1 MKNERR
7 PLKSQLLQQ
16 NVFLRDSVPAYDLK
30 KGNNQKEYYDVFEE
44 DVIDK
49 DGCPV
54 HREVMK
60 KVPYPHT
67 PESVQ
72 SFESSTDY
80 KIDPSNARRSC
91 GVNLG
96 DVSALQSLFRSDN
109 ALENSDY
116 REFLQRLAAFSKK
129 QTDSALAGKGNSD
142 KNESGVKGN
151 E

>member
-1 MKNERR
+1 MKNECRR
-7 PLKSQLLQQ
+7 LKSQLLQQ
-16 NVFLRDSVPAYDLK
+16 NVFLRDTVPAYDLK
-30 KGNNQKEYYDVFEE
+30 KGNEIKEYYDVFEE

-49 DGCPV
+49 DGSPV

-80 KIDPSNARRSC
+80 KIDPSNARRAG

-96 DVSALQSLFRSDN
+96 DISAVQSLLYS
-109 ALENSDY
+109 
-116 REFLQRLAAFSKK
+116 
-129 QTDSALAGKGNSD
+129 DSAVQNPEYQDLLKKIVAYSQSQKKVEGKID
-142 KNESGVKGN
+142 GN
-151 E
+151 EVNNE

>member
-1 MKNERR
+1 MIKNERR
-7 PLKSQLLQQ
+7 PLKSQLLHQ
-16 NVFLRDSVPAYDLK
+16 NVFLRDTVPAYDLK
-30 KGNNQKEYYDVFEE
+30 RGNGLKEYYDVFEE

-49 DGCPV
+49 DGSPV

-80 KIDPSNARRSC
+80 KTDSSNARRSS

-96 DVSALQSLFRSDN
+96 DISAVQSLLRSDSAVQN
-109 ALENSDY
+109 PEY
-116 REFLQRLAAFSKK
+116 QEFLKRIVAYSQSQKK
-129 QTDSALAGKGNSD
+129 VDTGKI
-142 KNESGVKGN
+142 NEVNNN

>member
-1 MKNERR
+1 MKTERR

-16 NVFLRDSVPAYDLK
+16 NVYLRDTVPAYDLK
-30 KGNNQKEYYDVFEE
+30 RGNEPKEYYDVFEE

-49 DGCPV
+49 DGFPV

-80 KIDPSNARRSC
+80 KIDPSNARRSG

-96 DVSALQSLFRSDN
+96 DISAVQSLLRSDSAAQN
-109 ALENSDY
+109 PDY
-116 REFLQRLAAFSKK
+116 QELLKK
-129 QTDSALAGKGNSD
+129 IVAYSESRKKVEEKDS
-142 KNESGVKGN
+142 NEVKD

>member
-1 MKNERR
+1 MKNQQRL
-7 PLKSQLLQQ
+7 LKSQLLQQ
-16 NVFLRDSVPAYDLK
+16 NVFLRDTIPAYDLK
-30 KGNNQKEYYDVFEE
+30 RGNGPKEYYDVYEE

-49 DGCPV
+49 DGFPV

-80 KIDPSNARRSC
+80 KIDPSNARRSG

-96 DVSALQSLFRSDN
+96 DISAVQSLFRSD
-109 ALENSDY
+109 S
-116 REFLQRLAAFSKK
+116 AAQNPEYQELLKK
-129 QTDSALAGKGNSD
+129 IVAYSQSQKKVEEKKDEVNGD
-142 KNESGVKGN
+142 E
-151 E
+151 

>member
-1 MKNERR
+1 MKSERR

-16 NVFLRDSVPAYDLK
+16 NVFLRDTVPAYDLK
-30 KGNNQKEYYDVFEE
+30 KGNESKEYYDVFEE

-54 HREVMK
+54 HREVLK

-67 PESVQ
+67 PETVQ
-72 SFESSTDY
+72 SYESSTDY
-80 KIDPSNARRSC
+80 KVDPSNVRRSG

-96 DVSALQSLFRSDN
+96 DISGVQSLFRSDN
-109 ALENSDY
+109 AAQNP
-116 REFLQRLAAFSKK
+116 EFKDFLKK
-129 QTDSALAGKGNSD
+129 IVAYSQSQK
-142 KNESGVKGN
+142 KVEEKKEEVKD

>member
-1 MKNERR
+1 MKNECR

-16 NVFLRDSVPAYDLK
+16 NVFLRDTIPAYDLK
-30 KGNNQKEYYDVFEE
+30 KGNVSKEYYDVFEE
-44 DVIDK
+44 DIIDK
-49 DGCPV
+49 DGFPV

-80 KIDPSNARRSC
+80 KIDPSNARRS
-91 GVNLG
+91 GGTNLG
-96 DVSALQSLFRSDN
+96 DISAVQALLRSDSAMQN
-109 ALENSDY
+109 PEYQAL
-116 REFLQRLAAFSKK
+116 LKK
-129 QTDSALAGKGNSD
+129 IVAYSQFQKNVED
-142 KNESGVKGN
+142 KNKEEVKH

>member
-1 MKNERR
+1 MNKNDRR

-16 NVFLRDSVPAYDLK
+16 NVFLRDTIPAYDLK
-30 KGNNQKEYYDVFEE
+30 KGNAAKEYYDVFEE

-49 DGCPV
+49 DGFPV
-54 HREVMK
+54 HREVIK

-80 KIDPSNARRSC
+80 KTDPSNARRSG

-96 DVSALQSLFRSDN
+96 DISGVQALFCSDSAGQNPEYQELLKKIVAYSQSQKKV
-109 ALENSDY
+109 E
-116 REFLQRLAAFSKK
+116 SKK
-129 QTDSALAGKGNSD
+129 D
-142 KNESGVKGN
+142 EEVKD

>member
-16 NVFLRDSVPAYDLK
+16 NVYLRDTVPAYDLK
-30 KGNNQKEYYDVFEE
+30 TGNKIMEYYDVFEE
-44 DVIDK
+44 DTIDEN
-49 DGCPV
+49 GFPV
-54 HREVMK
+54 HREVMQ

-80 KIDPSNARRSC
+80 KIDPLNARRSG

-96 DVSALQSLFRSDN
+96 DISAVQSLLHSDCASQN
-109 ALENSDY
+109 PDY
-116 REFLQRLAAFSKK
+116 QELLKK
-129 QTDSALAGKGNSD
+129 IVAYSQSQKKVD
-142 KNESGVKGN
+142 KNVEKEKEVKENG
-151 E
+151 

>member
-1 MKNERR
+1 MIKNERR

-16 NVFLRDSVPAYDLK
+16 NVFLRDTIPAYDLK
-30 KGNNQKEYYDVFEE
+30 RGNAAKEYYDVFEE
-44 DVIDK
+44 DIIDK
-49 DGCPV
+49 DGFPV
-54 HREVMK
+54 HREVIK

-80 KIDPSNARRSC
+80 KTDPSNARRSG

-96 DVSALQSLFRSDN
+96 DISGVQALFQSDSAVQN
-109 ALENSDY
+109 LEY
-116 REFLQRLAAFSKK
+116 QELLKKIVAFSQTQKEVVKK
-129 QTDSALAGKGNSD
+129 EK
-142 KNESGVKGN
+142 EVKDD

>member
-1 MKNERR
+1 MKNVTR

-16 NVFLRDSVPAYDLK
+16 NVFLRDTVPAYDLK
-30 KGNNQKEYYDVFEE
+30 RGNEPKEYYDVFEE

-49 DGCPV
+49 DGFPV

-80 KIDPSNARRSC
+80 RIDPSNARRSG

-96 DVSALQSLFRSDN
+96 DISSVQSLFHS
-109 ALENSDY
+109 
-116 REFLQRLAAFSKK
+116 
-129 QTDSALAGKGNSD
+129 DSAAQNPDYQELLKKIVAYSRSQKKVED
-142 KNESGVKGN
+142 KKDDEVKENE
-151 E
+151 

>member
-1 MKNERR
+1 MTKNERR
-7 PLKSQLLQQ
+7 LLKSQLLQQ
-16 NVFLRDSVPAYDLK
+16 NVFLRDVVPAYDLK
-30 KGNNQKEYYDVFEE
+30 KGNEIKEYYDVFEE

-49 DGCPV
+49 DGFPV

-80 KIDPSNARRSC
+80 KIDPSNARRSG

-96 DVSALQSLFRSDN
+96 DVSAVQSLFRSD
-109 ALENSDY
+109 S
-116 REFLQRLAAFSKK
+116 AAQNPEYQELLKK
-129 QTDSALAGKGNSD
+129 IVAYSRSQKKVED
-142 KNESGVKGN
+142 EEEEEVIGN

>member
-16 NVFLRDSVPAYDLK
+16 NVFLRDTVPAYDLK
-30 KGNNQKEYYDVFEE
+30 KGNAPKEYYDVFEE

-49 DGCPV
+49 DGFPV
-54 HREVMK
+54 HREVME

-80 KIDPSNARRSC
+80 KIDPSNARRSG

-96 DVSALQSLFRSDN
+96 DISAVQSLFRSDS
-109 ALENSDY
+109 ASQSSEYQEL
-116 REFLQRLAAFSKK
+116 LKK
-129 QTDSALAGKGNSD
+129 IVAYSQSQKKVEDK
-142 KNESGVKGN
+142 KNEEVNKN

>member
-1 MKNERR
+1 MRDDCR

-16 NVFLRDSVPAYDLK
+16 NVYLRDTVPAVDLK
-30 KGNNQKEYYDVFEE
+30 RGNKITEYYDVFEE

-49 DGCPV
+49 DGFPV

-80 KIDPSNARRSC
+80 KIDPSNARRSG

-96 DVSALQSLFRSDN
+96 DISAVQSLLRSDSAVQN
-109 ALENSDY
+109 PEYQELLKKIVAYSQSQKKVEKKKDSD
-116 REFLQRLAAFSKK
+116 E
-129 QTDSALAGKGNSD
+129 
-142 KNESGVKGN
+142 VKD

>member
-1 MKNERR
+1 MKNECR

-16 NVFLRDSVPAYDLK
+16 NVFLRDTVPAYDLK
-30 KGNNQKEYYDVFEE
+30 KGNVAKEYYDVFEE

-49 DGCPV
+49 DGFPV
-54 HREVMK
+54 HREVLK

-80 KIDPSNARRSC
+80 KIDPSNARRTG

-96 DVSALQSLFRSDN
+96 DISAVQSLFRSDN
-109 ALENSDY
+109 AAQNPEYQDL
-116 REFLQRLAAFSKK
+116 LKK
-129 QTDSALAGKGNSD
+129 IVSYSQTQFQKKVDEK
-142 KNESGVKGN
+142 KEEEVKD

>member
-1 MKNERR
+1 MKNDRR

-16 NVFLRDSVPAYDLK
+16 NVFLRDAVPAYDLK
-30 KGNNQKEYYDVFEE
+30 KGNDPKEYYDVFEE

-49 DGCPV
+49 DGCPI

-80 KIDPSNARRSC
+80 KIDPSNARRPG

-96 DVSALQSLFRSDN
+96 DISAVQSLFHSDT
-109 ALENSDY
+109 
-116 REFLQRLAAFSKK
+116 AAQNPEYQELLKK
-129 QTDSALAGKGNSD
+129 IVAYSQSQKKVEEKKDS
-142 KNESGVKGN
+142 NEVNGN

>member
-1 MKNERR
+1 MKNECR

-16 NVFLRDSVPAYDLK
+16 NVFLRDIVPAYDLK
-30 KGNNQKEYYDVFEE
+30 KGNSAKEYYDVFEE

-49 DGCPV
+49 DGFPV

-80 KIDPSNARRSC
+80 KIDPSNARRSG

-96 DVSALQSLFRSDN
+96 DVSAVQSLFHS
-109 ALENSDY
+109 
-116 REFLQRLAAFSKK
+116 
-129 QTDSALAGKGNSD
+129 DSAAHNSEYQELLKKIVAYSQSQKMAEGKKEEKVEG
-142 KNESGVKGN
+142 KKEKEVKY